1 MIKIRQQ
8 IKNKTTEEKIR
19 QQIKNK
25 TTDKK

>member
-25 TTDKK
+25 TTEEK